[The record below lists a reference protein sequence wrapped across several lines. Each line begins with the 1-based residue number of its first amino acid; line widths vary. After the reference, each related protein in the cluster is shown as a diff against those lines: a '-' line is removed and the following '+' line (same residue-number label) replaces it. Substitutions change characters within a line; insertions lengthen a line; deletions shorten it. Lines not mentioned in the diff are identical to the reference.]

1 MPRNLAAMGGDEAG
15 AAWPDPLPLN
25 DELLPVQPFA
35 PALLPT
41 QLRPWVQDI
50 AERMN
55 CPLDLVGIPAMVSA
69 ASLLGRRIGIR
80 PQQRTT
86 WLEVANIWGAVVAN
100 PGQLK
105 SPAAAEALAP
115 LKRLEAKAAQANAEA
130 QERFSARETLHK
142 IQAREAEGE
151 AKKMLTTGGPKAA
164 LARLEAVQAP
174 EPPMERRYL
183 TNDATVEK
191 LGEICRANPFG
202 LMVHR
207 DELLTLF
214 ADLDQPDKAPAR
226 GFFMTGWSGQ
236 ESYTFDRIGRGTVR
250 IPAVNFSLFGTAQP
264 HRLAGYMRES
274 LRRHDDGM
282 VQRLQL
288 LAWPDISAHFAE
300 VDRYPNSAARDEAFA
315 CYNEL
320 ACLNVNEVDAQR
332 DEFAGDDAVPFLR
345 FAPDA
350 QEAFGAWR
358 ADLEHKVRGGD
369 LAPALSAHLAK
380 YRGLIPRLA
389 LICHLASN
397 GMGPVTLAATLQ
409 ALRWAD
415 YLESHA
421 RRAYASMGLDHANAA
436 RAIWRHIRKGDLADG
451 FTARDIQRKGWA
463 GLGDKGRVAAALEA
477 LLDADWLASHE
488 KAAGPQGGRTSAQYL
503 INPKA
508 LHQSGAR

>member
-1 MPRNLAAMGGDEAG
+1 MPRNLAAMGGDETG
-15 AAWPDPLPLN
+15 AAWPDPLPFN

-35 PALLPT
+35 PELLPS
-41 QLRPWVQDI
+41 QLCPWVQDI

-55 CPLDLVGIPAMVSA
+55 YPLDLVAIPAMVA
-69 ASLLGRRIGIR
+69 AAGLLGRRIGIR
-80 PQQRTT
+80 PQQYTT
-86 WLEVANIWGAVVAN
+86 WLEVSNLWGAVVAN

-115 LKRLEAKAAQANAEA
+115 IKRLEAIAAKANAEA
-130 QERFSARETLHK
+130 QERFKAQEALHK
-142 IQAREAEGE
+142 LQAREAEGE
-151 AKKMLTTGGPKAA
+151 AKKILKTGGAKAA
-164 LARLEAVQAP
+164 LATLEAAQAP

-226 GFFMTGWSGQ
+226 GFFMAGWGGQ

-250 IPAVNFSLFGTAQP
+250 IPAVNFSLFGTTQP

-282 VQRLQL
+282 VQRIQL
-288 LAWPDISAHFAE
+288 LAWPDMSANFAE
-300 VDRYPNSAARDEAFA
+300 VDRYPNSAARQEAFA
-315 CYNEL
+315 CYEEL
-320 ACLNVNEVDAQR
+320 ARLNVNEIGAQR
-332 DEFAGDDAVPFLR
+332 DDFGGDDAVPFLR

-350 QEAFGAWR
+350 QEVFSHWWAG
-358 ADLEHKVRGGD
+358 LEGKVRGGD
-369 LAPALSAHLAK
+369 LAPVLAAHLAK

-389 LICHLASN
+389 LMCHLASN
-397 GMGPVTLAATLQ
+397 GLGAVTIEATMQ

-421 RRAYASMGLDHANAA
+421 RRVYASMGLDNAEAA
-436 RAIWRHIRKGDLADG
+436 RAIWRRIRKGDLADG
-451 FTARDIQRKGWA
+451 FTARDIRRKGWA
-463 GLGDKGRVAAALEA
+463 GLGDRGRITAGLER
-477 LLDADWLASHE
+477 LVDADWLAANE
-488 KAAGPQGGRTSAQYL
+488 TPAGPQGGRPSAPYR

-508 LHQSGAR
+508 LSRFGP

>member
-1 MPRNLAAMGGDEAG
+1 MPRNLAAMGGDETH
-15 AAWPDPLPLN
+15 WPDPLPLN
-25 DELLPVQPFA
+25 DELLAVQPFA
-35 PALLPT
+35 PELLPS
-41 QLRPWVQDI
+41 QLRPWVVDI

-55 CPLDLVGIPAMVSA
+55 CPLDLVGIPTMVTA
-69 ASLLGRRIGIR
+69 GSLLGRRIGIR

-86 WLEVANIWGAVVAN
+86 WLEVCNVWGAVVAN

-105 SPAAAEALAP
+105 SPAAAEALTP
-115 LKRLEAKAAQANAEA
+115 LKRLEAKAAKANAEA
-130 QERFSARETLHK
+130 VERYKAQEALHRL
-142 IQAREAEGE
+142 QAREAEGD
-151 AKKMLTTGGPKAA
+151 AKKSLKAGDAKSA
-164 LARLEAVQAP
+164 LAMLEAAQAP
-174 EPPMERRYL
+174 EPPIERRYL

-191 LGEICRANPFG
+191 LGEICGANPFG

-226 GFFMTGWSGQ
+226 GFFMTGWGGQ
-236 ESYTFDRIGRGTVR
+236 DSYTFDRIGRGTVR
-250 IPAVNFSLFGTAQP
+250 IPAVNFSLFGTTQP

-288 LAWPDISAHFAE
+288 LAWPDISGHFVE
-300 VDRYPNSAARDEAFA
+300 VDRFPDSAARDEAFA
-315 CYNEL
+315 CYDEL
-320 ACLNVNEVDAQR
+320 ARLNVHEMGAQR
-332 DEFAGDDAVPFLR
+332 DEFAGEDAVPFLR

-350 QEAFGAWR
+350 QAVFSDWR
-358 ADLEHKVRGGD
+358 AGLESKVRGGD

-397 GMGPVTLAATLQ
+397 GLGPVTLAAITQ

-421 RRAYASMGLDHANAA
+421 RRTYASMGLDNAEAA
-436 RAIWRHIRKGDLADG
+436 RAIWRHIRKGSLSDG

-463 GLGDKGRVAAALEA
+463 GLGDKGRIAAGLEA
-477 LLDADWLASHE
+477 LLDADWLASRE
-488 KAAGPQGGRTSAQYL
+488 IAAGPQGGRSSEQYR

-508 LHQSGAR
+508 LTRLATR